1 MRVAL
6 LPHLAAIC
14 AVAATA
20 AACADDQ
27 APMSS
32 PPPAAVTTGAPTPA
46 PTAPTTSTAGED
58 APASTITIAD
68 TTTTGDTGAV
78 LAASY
83 DWEAPLIGGGSISL
97 RDLGDRDV
105 LLWFWAPY

>member
-6 LPHLAAIC
+6 LPRLAAIC
-14 AVAATA
+14 AVVA
-20 AACADDQ
+20 AAAGCADDQ
-27 APMSS
+27 APTSA
-32 PPPAAVTTGAPTPA
+32 PTPAAVSTGAPTPA
-46 PTAPTTSTAGED
+46 PTTNTGGENTPAAATPT
-58 APASTITIAD
+58 AD
-68 TTTTGDTGAV
+68 TATTGTIGAV

-97 RDLGDRDV
+97 RNLGDRDV

>member
-6 LPHLAAIC
+6 LPRLAAIC
-14 AVAATA
+14 AVVA
-20 AACADDQ
+20 AAAGCADDQ
-27 APMSS
+27 APTSA

-46 PTAPTTSTAGED
+46 PTTNTGGENT
-58 APASTITIAD
+58 PASATPTAD
-68 TTTTGDTGAV
+68 TAMTGATGAV

-97 RDLGDRDV
+97 RNLGDRDV